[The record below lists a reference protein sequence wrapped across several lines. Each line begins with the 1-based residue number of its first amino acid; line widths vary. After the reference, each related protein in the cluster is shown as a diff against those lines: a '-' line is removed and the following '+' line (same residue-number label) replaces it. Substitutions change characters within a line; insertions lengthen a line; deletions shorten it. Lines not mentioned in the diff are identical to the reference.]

1 MLVSGCVAPAQTVRP
16 ACPPC
21 AEPSGAEPAQ
31 AVRAVAR
38 AFVAAAE
45 ARDFA
50 AAWSLLSGPWRD
62 RYTPERLARDFDREP
77 RGAGFVSRL
86 KASLEAPISIADER
100 ATISLGAE
108 RSVRLVLE
116 QGGWKLDA
124 LDVAAR

>member
-45 ARDFA
+45 
-50 AAWSLLSGPWRD
+50 
-62 RYTPERLARDFDREP
+62 P

-86 KASLEAPISIADER
+86 KASFEAPVSIVGER
-100 ATISLGAE
+100 ATISLGTE
-108 RSVRLVLE
+108 RQVRLVLE
-116 QGGWKLDA
+116 QAAWKIDSLDA
-124 LDVAAR
+124 AAQ

>member
-1 MLVSGCVAPAQTVRP
+1 M
-16 ACPPC
+16 
-21 AEPSGAEPAQ
+21 
-31 AVRAVAR
+31 AR

-86 KASLEAPISIADER
+86 KASFEAPVSIVGER
-100 ATISLGAE
+100 ATISLGTE
-108 RSVRLVLE
+108 RQVRLVLE
-116 QGGWKLDA
+116 QAAWKIDSLDA
-124 LDVAAR
+124 AAQ